1 MAIGSRSQSAK
12 TYLEKHMNQFPDS
25 TLYELI
31 NHGIKA
37 LASTLPNEVNLNKK
51 NLSIG
56 IVGKDHK
63 FKCLDEEETEAY
75 INPDDSHGTHRP
87 DPPSDSGAVGSSL
100 RRLDEP
106 APPNEPRDPIPI
118 VAMDERME
126 ER

>member
-12 TYLEKHMNQFPDS
+12 TYLEKHMNAFADC

-37 LASTLPNEVNLNKK
+37 LGGTLPNEVNLTKK

-56 IVGKDHK
+56 IVGKDQK
-63 FKCLDEEETEAY
+63 FRCLDEEETDAY
-75 INPDDSHGTHRP
+75 INPDNAHGTARP
-87 DPPSDSGAVGSSL
+87 EPPSDSGAVGSSQH
-100 RRLDEP
+100 RVGDAP
-106 APPNEPRDPIPI
+106 TPPNPPADPIPD
-118 VAMDERME
+118 VAME

>member
-12 TYLEKHMNQFPDS
+12 TYLEKHHEVFQNCNLS
-25 TLYELI
+25 ELI

-37 LASTLPNEVNLNKK
+37 LAGTLPNEVNLTKK

-63 FKCLDEEETEAY
+63 FKCLSEEETEAY
-75 INPDDSHGTHRP
+75 IDPDLHGTARSEPDDS
-87 DPPSDSGAVGSSL
+87 SGAVGSSQ
-100 RRLDEP
+100 RRIDDRDVP
-106 APPNEPRDPIPI
+106 PPNPPADPTPD
-118 VAMDERME
+118 VAME